1 MNLIHRK
8 KGSGEQ
14 AGRTR
19 SLLLAFLGV
28 AGATFGV
35 AALLVSI
42 YERQQEAKQPF
53 VRVVEVTEDTTD
65 PAIWGQNWPREYESY
80 KRTVDAERTRYGG
93 SDAMPAQKLDV
104 DPWLRY
110 MFAGYAFSLDYRE
123 ARGHAYMLSDQEK
136 TERVKQRPQ
145 PGACLH
151 CHASVLPAYR
161 HAGNG
166 DVMAGFAKVNKM
178 PYMEARN
185 IKDDKG
191 KLLVEHP
198 VSCVDCHD
206 PKTMRI
212 RVTRPGFI
220 NGIKALKAKE
230 GKPDYDPNRDA
241 THQEMRSYVCGQCHV
256 EYYFKGEDKYLTFPW
271 HNGLKAEEIEKYY
284 DDVGW
289 KDFNNAVTG
298 APVLKAQHPEF
309 EMWNQGTHG
318 KAGVSCSD
326 CHMPY
331 KREGA
336 LKYSDHHIRSPL
348 LNIAS
353 ACQTCHN
360 VSEEELR
367 ERAHTIQDRTTSL
380 IERAAHSLEDMM
392 KEIVQTKT
400 AVPDSTGI
408 QKALDLQRKAQWRLD
423 FVYSENSRG
432 FHAPQE
438 AARLLGE
445 SIDYSRQ
452 GQLEAMRARA
462 TSPNVA
468 VNPPELEGVTPTDKA
483 PIVGGIKDK

>member
-1 MNLIHRK
+1 
-8 KGSGEQ
+8 
-14 AGRTR
+14 
-19 SLLLAFLGV
+19 
-28 AGATFGV
+28 
-35 AALLVSI
+35 
-42 YERQQEAKQPF
+42 
-53 VRVVEVTEDTTD
+53 
-65 PAIWGQNWPREYESY
+65 
-80 KRTVDAERTRYGG
+80 
-93 SDAMPAQKLDV
+93 
-104 DPWLRY
+104 
-110 MFAGYAFSLDYRE
+110 MFAGYPFSLDYRE

-151 CHASVLPAYR
+151 CHASVMPAYR

-185 IKDDKG
+185 LKDDNG
-191 KLLVEHP
+191 KALVEHP

-220 NGIKALKAKE
+220 NGIKVLKAKE

-256 EYYFKGEDKYLTFPW
+256 EYYFKGEEKYLTFPW

-284 DDVGW
+284 NDVGW

-298 APVLKAQHPEF
+298 APALKAQHPEF
-309 EMWNQGTHG
+309 EMWSQGTHG
-318 KAGVSCSD
+318 KAGVACSD

-360 VSEEELR
+360 VSEEELM

-468 VNPPELEGVTPTDKA
+468 VNPPELEGITPTDKA

>member
-1 MNLIHRK
+1 MDLIRRK
-8 KGSGEQ
+8 KGSGGQE
-14 AGRTR
+14 GRAR
-19 SLLLAFLGV
+19 SLILAFLGV

-35 AALLVSI
+35 AALLI
-42 YERQQEAKQPF
+42 NIFEHQQEAKQPF
-53 VRVVEVTEDTTD
+53 VRVVEVTEETTD
-65 PAIWGQNWPREYESY
+65 PSVWGQNWPREYESY

-93 SDAMPAQKLDV
+93 SDAIPAQKLDM

-110 MFAGYAFSLDYRE
+110 MYAGYAFSLDYRE

-136 TERVKQRPQ
+136 TERIKQRPQ

-151 CHASVLPAYR
+151 CHASIIPAYR
-161 HAGNG
+161 SVGQG

-178 PYMEARN
+178 PYMEARHL
-185 IKDDKG
+185 KDDKG
-191 KLLVEHP
+191 NALVEHP

-212 RVTRPGFI
+212 RVTRPGFL

-256 EYYFKGEDKYLTFPW
+256 EYYFKGEEKYLTYPW

-309 EMWNQGTHG
+309 EMWSQGTHG
-318 KAGVSCSD
+318 KAGVACTD

-336 LKYSDHHIRSPL
+336 LKYSDHHVRSPL
-348 LNIAS
+348 LNIGA

-360 VSEEELR
+360 VSEDNLR
-367 ERAHTIQDRTTSL
+367 ERVYLIQDRTQSL
-380 IERAAHSLEDMM
+380 IQRAAHSLEDMM

-400 AVPDSTGI
+400 AVPDSPGI
-408 QKALDLQRKAQWRLD
+408 VKALDMQRKAQWRLD

-432 FHAPQE
+432 FHAAQE
-438 AARLLGE
+438 SARLLGE
-445 SIDYSRQ
+445 SIDFSRQ

-468 VNPPELEGVTPTDKA
+468 VQPPEIEGVTPTDKA
-483 PIVGGIKDK
+483 PIVGGVKP